1 MSYTQILYH
10 IVFATHERRP
20 CLGAENRER
29 LFKYVHGFLD
39 KRDCVLYRMNGTDD
53 HVHILCSVHPSIS
66 LADLIRDLK
75 KATTHLNKEESL
87 FPKFT
92 RWQEGYGA
100 FTCSYKDKDAIIRYV
115 ANQEDHHRTV
125 TFAEEFEAMLK
136 AAGIEY
142 DPRYI

>member
-10 IVFATHERRP
+10 
-20 CLGAENRER
+20 L
-29 LFKYVHGFLD
+29 
-39 KRDCVLYRMNGTDD
+39 
-53 HVHILCSVHPSIS
+53 
-66 LADLIRDLK
+66 
-75 KATTHLNKEESL
+75 
-87 FPKFT
+87 
-92 RWQEGYGA
+92 
-100 FTCSYKDKDAIIRYV
+100 DAIIRHV